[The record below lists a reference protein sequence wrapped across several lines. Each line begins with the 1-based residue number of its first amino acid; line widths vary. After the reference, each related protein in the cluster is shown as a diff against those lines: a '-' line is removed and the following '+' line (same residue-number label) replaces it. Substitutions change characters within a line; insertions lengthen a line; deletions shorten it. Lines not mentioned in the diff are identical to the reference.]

1 MGCLTVTFDV
11 IAVDG
16 DGGLKARLTRTA
28 SAATS
33 CASFCAQN
41 GCSSPTRR
49 TWLPD
54 WGAAVKYA
62 LANCPG
68 QTNVEIAY

>member
-1 MGCLTVTFDV
+1 MKVTADEDRFRGHVMCL
-11 IAVDG
+11 I
-16 DGGLKARLTRTA
+16 LCPERLRLA
-28 SAATS
+28 
-33 CASFCAQN
+33 
-41 GCSSPTRR
+41 PRR
-49 TWLPD
+49 TCLPD